1 MSTGGQGTKWRTNIG
16 KNFDGLSRV
25 HERYRETDRQATAY
39 NERARTVLCCIVLL
53 YATVV
58 HGEQH
63 TQTHTLTHTH
73 WHVSCSYVLLLLK
86 VFVGFIALLLSCGR
100 SAFARISIFVFLYIF
115 HVSLC
120 IFWFFVSATG
130 NWKYLSNNVIILWGT
145 LSCVGIWELCWPSDD
160 LEGQR
165 TCASVRTKVR
175 NIEFI
180 ICCVSKSSSL
190 PVLLGAT
197 LTSED
202 ANSLTYTSLQS
213 SWRIQLVH
221 LEAAAFLLTHRKSHA
236 PDLIC

>member
-1 MSTGGQGTKWRTNIG
+1 VLYRIIVCHSCAWWTAHTN
-16 KNFDGLSRV
+16 
-25 HERYRETDRQATAY
+25 
-39 NERARTVLCCIVLL
+39 
-53 YATVV
+53 
-58 HGEQH
+58 
-63 TQTHTLTHTH
+63 THPHTH
-73 WHVSCSYVLLLLK
+73 AYWHVSCSYVLLLLK

-145 LSCVGIWELCWPSDD
+145 LSCVGIWGLCWPSDD

-165 TCASVRTKVR
+165 TRASVRTKVR

-202 ANSLTYTSLQS
+202 ANSLTYTSMQS
-213 SWRIQLVH
+213 SWRIHLVQ
-221 LEAAAFLLTHRKSHA
+221 LEAAAFLLTHRKSRA
-236 PDLIC
+236 PDLVCYDPTVTIAFSSCIRQVEEVTEMFYQKQSRWISAKPEEQRVQCT